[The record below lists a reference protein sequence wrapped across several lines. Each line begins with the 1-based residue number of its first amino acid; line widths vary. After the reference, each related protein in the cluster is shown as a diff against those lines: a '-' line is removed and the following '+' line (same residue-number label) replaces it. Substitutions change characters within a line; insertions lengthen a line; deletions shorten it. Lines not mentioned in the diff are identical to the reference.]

1 MWLFVL
7 IAAGVF
13 ALAYLIGRS
22 RILVWVGSANP
33 EALLFAA
40 LAVWAGTALAMY
52 GWRRISLRRASGAA
66 RRAEKDLVARLQQ
79 DLDLAAEQSLDLAA
93 VTTEWAVRAEM
104 VRDDVEDIQ
113 EYMQRLVKRP
123 HIRRALVASSD
134 GTVIASGD
142 RAERGESLARL
153 VPELPVES
161 AGIQKVAGA
170 GEGRLVVVP
179 VMGLESRLGTL
190 VLEIEQAVLRVEE
203 TRTAP

>member
-7 IAAGVF
+7 IVAGIL

-22 RILVWVGSANP
+22 RILAWVGSANP
-33 EALLFAA
+33 EALLFTA
-40 LAVWAGTALAMY
+40 LGVWAGTAAAMY
-52 GWRRISLRRASGAA
+52 AWRRVSLVRSRAAA
-66 RRAEKDLVARLQQ
+66 RRAEQDLVARLQQ
-79 DLDLAAEQSLDLAA
+79 DLDAAAEESLDLAA

-142 RAERGESLARL
+142 RAERGEPLARL
-153 VPELPVES
+153 VPELPAES

-170 GEGRLVVVP
+170 GEGQLVVVP

-190 VLEIEQAVLRVEE
+190 VLEIERAVLRAEE